1 MNNSPV
7 KLRKRGYAYQKITS
21 DEASIKWTLDNFLSW
36 ANSKPLGF
44 ILDSPTFSFEF
55 GSANETHNFFLKL
68 HPKGK
73 AGVTEAEGDE
83 NDTLGIFLYSK
94 NPGAV
99 TTEVSFKF
107 LTKEKKVLRTNEFA
121 WTFEGSGKGYG
132 FEAIAKKTLQE
143 GGLLPD
149 DPLTIQCTISVK
161 ICESPAITYDTPP
174 LPEKHSKTVLG
185 DFALMFADQ
194 AFSDFEII
202 CQEKSF
208 PCHKA
213 VLAARSEVFK
223 KMLNTDGEEAKKN
236 CLVINDFENE
246 QVGQLLQFIYT
257 GSLNEEDS
265 IGTDL
270 LLLAD
275 KYDVPDLVHICEVAL
290 ARDVNHELPLEA
302 SLGILDIANR
312 ISSDYL
318 IKVCS
323 AFVAKNRMK
332 LMWTPEWTRI
342 AKENPGALISVFKE
356 IP

>member
-7 KLRKRGYAYQKITS
+7 KLRKRGYAHHKITS
-21 DEASIKWTLDNFLSW
+21 DKASIKWTLDNFLSW
-36 ANSKPLGF
+36 ADSKPLGF
-44 ILDSPTFSFEF
+44 ILDSPIFSFEF
-55 GSANETHNFFLKL
+55 GSANETHNFLLKL
-68 HPKGK
+68 HPRG
-73 AGVTEAEGDE
+73 AGVMEAEDDE
-83 NDTLGIFLYSK
+83 NEALGIFLYSK
-94 NPGAV
+94 NPGKI
-99 TTEVSFKF
+99 TTEASFVF
-107 LTKEKKVLRTNEFA
+107 LTKDKKVLFTNEFA

-132 FEAIAKKTLQE
+132 FEAVSKETLKDC
-143 GGLLPD
+143 GLLPD
-149 DPLTIQCTISVK
+149 DPLTIQCTITVK
-161 ICESPAITYDTPP
+161 ISESSAVTYETPP
-174 LPEKHSKTVLG
+174 PPEKHSKTVLG
-185 DFALMFADQ
+185 DFAYMFADQ
-194 AFSDFEII
+194 AFLDFEIV

-236 CLVINDFENE
+236 CLVIKDFENE

-257 GSLNEEDS
+257 GSLKEEDS

-275 KYDVPDLVHICEVAL
+275 KYDLPDLVHICEVTL

-318 IKVCS
+318 IKACS
-323 AFVAKNRMK
+323 AFLAKNRMK
-332 LMWTPEWTRI
+332 LMWTSEWTRI

>member
-1 MNNSPV
+1 MKN
-7 KLRKRGYAYQKITS
+7 L
-21 DEASIKWTLDNFLSW
+21 E
-36 ANSKPLGF
+36 
-44 ILDSPTFSFEF
+44 
-55 GSANETHNFFLKL
+55 
-68 HPKGK
+68 K
-73 AGVTEAEGDE
+73 A
-83 NDTLGIFLYSK
+83 
-94 NPGAV
+94 
-99 TTEVSFKF
+99 
-107 LTKEKKVLRTNEFA
+107 
-121 WTFEGSGKGYG
+121 
-132 FEAIAKKTLQE
+132 
-143 GGLLPD
+143 GLLPD
-149 DPLTIQCTISVK
+149 DPLTIHCNISVRRS
-161 ICESPAITYDTPP
+161 ESSAVKYHTTP
-174 LPEKHSKTVLG
+174 LPDKHPKTVLS
-185 DFALMFADQ
+185 DFAQMLADK
-194 AFSDFEII
+194 AFSDFEIV
-202 CQEKSF
+202 CQDKSF

-236 CLVINDFENE
+236 CLVIKDFENE

-275 KYDVPDLVHICEVAL
+275 KYDLPDLVHICEVAL